1 MGIDLYTLEEL
12 NNIGNSAIKSNLP
25 ELDPTVPGS
34 FVRALVSAN
43 AILIYAAQR
52 NITEAQKD
60 FFPQTAEGEF
70 LDFWAEIN
78 ALTRV
83 PGTIA
88 EGKVS
93 LAGTL
98 AVSIP
103 EGTIFAF
110 TAGNAYVSTS
120 AVIIAA
126 HAGSVTLSKD
136 GTTITAVTAVAHSLV
151 DGLLVTI
158 SGAADPKYGI
168 VEGVVNVLSNTT
180 FTYTAALEPDTDTD
194 SGAYSSDFADIPV
207 ESVLIGTDKNLIHG
221 ALLTLAST
229 VIGVDSSTQA
239 TANGEGI
246 TAGSDIED
254 DDSLRE
260 RVLLANAIDPGV
272 FTSAQIRLDALTTPS
287 ATRVFITNPSL
298 NFTTDGTDVKNR
310 VPDGFSET
318 GGTASIDMTANGTDN
333 IYAGSTIT
341 VAGVTPSDYN
351 GDWTVL
357 TVSSTTLTFT
367 ITGSPAN
374 SSVHGTVS
382 LNKLRNIPQPG
393 VVYVFVLDDNEDPP
407 NPSAATLTNVKNK
420 IIEKLPAHTLED
432 DVVVVGPFFED
443 VTITITGL
451 SPNTAAM
458 QTAINNSLAAFFEDS
473 AAFSESIKV
482 NQIITAIQNTQD
494 LESGQFV
501 EEFVL
506 TAPAADVE
514 IGNGS
519 MATLGAVTIS

>member
-1 MGIDLYTLEEL
+1 MGINLYTLEEL

-93 LAGTL
+93 MVGTL
-98 AVSIP
+98 TVSIP
-103 EGTIFAF
+103 EGTIFAS
-110 TAGNAYVSTS
+110 TVGNAYVSTS
-120 AVIIAA
+120 AASIAA

-158 SGAADPKYGI
+158 SGAVDPKYDI
-168 VEGVVNVLSNTT
+168 VEGVVNVLDNTT
-180 FTYTAALEPDTDTD
+180 FTYTAALEPDAVSD

-207 ESVLIGTDKNLIHG
+207 ESVLIGVDKNLVPG

-229 VIGVDSSTQA
+229 VIGVDSSTQV
-239 TANGEGI
+239 TVNGDGL
-246 TAGSDIED
+246 TAGSDVED

-272 FTSAQIRLDALTTPS
+272 FTSAQIRLDALSIPS
-287 ATRVFITNPSL
+287 ATRVFITNPSVDY
-298 NFTTDGTDVKNR
+298 TTDGVDVENR
-310 VPDGFSET
+310 SVTSITQAAGVA
-318 GGTASIDMTANGTDN
+318 TALISDTSN
-333 IYAGSTIT
+333 IFNGST
-341 VAGVTPSDYN
+341 VTISGASEPEYN
-351 GDWTVL
+351 GDVTILSLVED
-357 TVSSTTLTFT
+357 TSFTFSVDS
-367 ITGSPAN
+367 GAASPAG
-374 SSVHGTVS
+374 GTIL
-382 LNKLRNIPQPG
+382 LNLDKLKNIPIPG
-393 VVYVFVLDDNEDPP
+393 VVYVFVLDDSNDPP
-407 NPSAATLTNVKNK
+407 TPSATTLTNVKNE
-420 IIEKLPAHTLED
+420 IIKELPAHTPKNN
-432 DVVVVGPFFED
+432 VVVVAPFFET
-443 VTITITGL
+443 VAITITNL
-451 SPNTAAM
+451 SPNTSAM
-458 QTAINNSLAAFFEDS
+458 QIAINNSLAAFFEDS
-473 AAFSESIKV
+473 AVFAEPIKV
-482 NQIITAIQNTQD
+482 NQIIAAIQNTQD
-494 LESGQFV
+494 LESKQFV
-501 EEFVL
+501 GAFTL
-506 TAPAADVE
+506 TSPASDVE

-519 MATLGAVTIS
+519 LGTLGVVNIS